1 MRRGRISLQLYT
13 VRDLTSSDMTGT
25 LRRLSEIGYTA
36 VELAGYGGLSP
47 RDLRAALDDNGL
59 HASGAHV
66 PLGDWETDPGAV
78 LEDMKTLGCAHA
90 IVPMALREGRSAG
103 AVSRLAANLDRW
115 GEMCR
120 SEGVTLSYHNHDFE
134 FERLDG
140 GATMWEILLGETDP
154 AFVKLELDLYWAR
167 YAGVDPASL
176 LGELGDRVSLVHLK
190 DMASD
195 DARSDAPVGTGTMP
209 WPELLVAA
217 DEAGVDWYVVEQ
229 DNPGDDPLED
239 VRLSLRNL
247 WGMADDG

>member
-1 MRRGRISLQLYT
+1 MREDQISLQLYT
-13 VRDLTSSDMTGT
+13 VRDLTSVDMPGT
-25 LRRLSEIGYTA
+25 LRKLSEIGYTA
-36 VELAGYGGLSP
+36 VEFAGYGGLSP

-59 HASGAHV
+59 RASGAHV
-66 PLGDWETDPGAV
+66 PLGDWKKDLEAV
-78 LEDMKTLGCAHA
+78 LEDLKTLGCYHA
-90 IVPMALREGRSAG
+90 VVPMALREGRDAG

-115 GEMCR
+115 GELCR

-154 AFVKLELDLYWAR
+154 SLVKLELDLYWAR
-167 YAGVDPASL
+167 YAGLDPASL

-195 DARSDAPVGTGTMP
+195 AERSDVPVGTGAMP
-209 WPELLVAA
+209 WTELLEAA
-217 DEAGVDWYVVEQ
+217 DEAGVYWYVVEQ

-239 VRLSLRNL
+239 VRRSLENL
-247 WGMADDG
+247 RGMVGDG